1 MSLLFLRDLPEPPQ
15 PQKTAEVALQPQQKR
30 VQDKVTKQ
38 IADTGQSRLLVYHGL
53 GSGKTLSSIAG
64 ANAVGLPFTAVVPAA
79 LRENYKKDLEKFGP
93 DVVPNEVI
101 SQDAFAKGL
110 LPNPDSIVV
119 DEAQRLRNQTSARG
133 GALQQAARN
142 AKSVMLLS
150 GTPVVNSPGD
160 LAAPLGVLTGKPMSS
175 AEFEN
180 RFVDP
185 IGTQPG
191 MLKRL
196 FGVKPS
202 GPRLK
207 NEAALA
213 DLLKGKVDYHAAA
226 VSPAEVTRETVPVTM
241 SGDQASLYRGMYE
254 KLPPWVRWKMERDY
268 PLEPAE
274 LKRLT
279 GFLTGPRQVG
289 LSPLPF
295 MRGNSNPDKAFVRS
309 PKLQEAYGRLRKI
322 LDQNPAA
329 KALVFS
335 NFIDAGLSPYQ
346 AALNKAGIPAASF
359 TGALDDAGRK
369 QMVEDYNNGKTR
381 VALIGP
387 AGTEGLSFRGTRLVQ
402 LLDPHWNS
410 TRSNQSIGR
419 GVRFDSHQHLDPGDR
434 NVRVEE
440 YRARLPRTLADRF
453 LRRHQEGRPAADD
466 YLARMADKKD
476 QLNQQVLDV
485 LRRVGSQ

>member
-1 MSLLFLRDLPEPPQ
+1 MLFLDDLPDLSQ
-15 PQKTAEVALQPQQKR
+15 STKSAEVDLQPQQER
-30 VQDKVTKQ
+30 VKNKVTQ
-38 IADTGQSRLLVYHGL
+38 QLADTGQSRLLVYHGL

-64 ANAVGLPFTAVVPAA
+64 ANAAGMPFTAIVPAA
-79 LRENYKKDLEKFGP
+79 LRENYKKDLDKFGP
-93 DVVPNEVI
+93 SVPSDVI
-101 SQDAFAKGL
+101 SQDAFAKGV
-110 LPNPDSIVV
+110 LPHPESLVV

-150 GTPVVNSPGD
+150 GTPIVNSPGD
-160 LAAPLGVLTGKPMSS
+160 LAAPLGVLTGKPISS
-175 AEFEN
+175 EEFES

-191 MLKRL
+191 AIRRL
-196 FGVKPS
+196 FGATPS

-207 NEAALA
+207 NVSALE
-213 DLLKGKVDYHAAA
+213 DMLKGKVDYHAAA

-241 SGDQASLYRGMYE
+241 SGDQASLYKGMYN

-268 PLEPAE
+268 PLEPSE

-295 MRGNSNPDKAFVRS
+295 MRANSNPDKAFKRS
-309 PKLQEAYGRLRKI
+309 PKLQEAYSRLKTV
-322 LDQNPAA
+322 LDQNPEA

-335 NFIDAGLSPYQ
+335 NFIGAGLSPYQ
-346 AALNKAGIPAASF
+346 AALNKAGVPAASF

-369 QMVEDYNNGKTR
+369 RMVEDYNTGKTR
-381 VALIGP
+381 VALVGP

-410 TRSNQSIGR
+410 ARPNQSIGR
-419 GVRFDSHQHLDPGDR
+419 GVRFDSHQHLDPSDR
-434 NVRVEE
+434 NVHVED
-440 YRARLPRTLADRF
+440 YRARLPRTLLDRL
-453 LRRHQEGRPAADD
+453 LRRHPEGRLAADD
-466 YLARMADKKD
+466 YLARMAERKDK
-476 QLNQQVLDV
+476 LNQQALDV
-485 LRRVGSQ
+485 LKRVGSQ